1 MPDCIEIN
9 VAQCTQRNGSTGV
22 TRPIRRGGV
31 SFHAKL
37 IIQIYL
43 GTIFFL
49 FFFCFFF
56 CFFFL
61 LYIYIYLV
69 VDLRC
74 KRMQPPCSP
83 LEQSRQHPA
92 LHPFRSKKQKTT
104 KISNVW
110 TIYSIPFSSLSH
122 LLSLS
127 AGLSFRPHE
136 PVESDFWNGHR
147 CSQGIKTL
155 VSPV

>member
-1 MPDCIEIN
+1 MSPNARSATAVPASPGQSDGAGFLFMQNLLYKYIW
-9 VAQCTQRNGSTGV
+9 AQ
-22 TRPIRRGGV
+22 
-31 SFHAKL
+31 
-37 IIQIYL
+37 
-43 GTIFFL
+43 
-49 FFFCFFF
+49 FFFCFFFVFFF